1 MGTNRRYGDRLG
13 GELDRRLEQ
22 MATRPQLISLTD
34 RELDTERVQPRTP
47 AEPVRVRAW
56 VRFPE
61 ASIRTVAW
69 ATAWTDR
76 AVRVEWKDVEGRQM
90 STWVWASAVERIGAN
105 E

>member
-22 MATRPQLISLTD
+22 MATRPRPISLTD

-61 ASIRTVAW
+61 ASIHTVAW

-76 AVRVEWKDVEGRQM
+76 AVLVEWKDVEGRPL
-90 STWVWASAVERIGAN
+90 SAWVWASAVERIGADQ
-105 E
+105 